1 VGETTLVEASGLGV
15 LSGKALAA
23 HHGNS
28 MDERLKII
36 SQMTTAEGKWG

>member
-1 VGETTLVEASGLGV
+1 
-15 LSGKALAA
+15 
-23 HHGNS
+23 